1 MTFRHL
7 STLLV
12 ALLCTVASAAERPNI
27 LFILIDDMGWMDIAC
42 QGNEHVHTPD
52 INRLASEGIRFTDAY
67 AAARN
72 ARREQPTAHTGG
84 PRGRSAANPRAHVPN
99 GGAPAAGE

>member
-67 AAARN
+67 AAAPVCS
-72 ARREQPTAHTGG
+72 PTRAAFLTGRF
-84 PRGRSAANPRAHVPN
+84 PDHNQNFENLPFFEN
-99 GGAPAAGE
+99 